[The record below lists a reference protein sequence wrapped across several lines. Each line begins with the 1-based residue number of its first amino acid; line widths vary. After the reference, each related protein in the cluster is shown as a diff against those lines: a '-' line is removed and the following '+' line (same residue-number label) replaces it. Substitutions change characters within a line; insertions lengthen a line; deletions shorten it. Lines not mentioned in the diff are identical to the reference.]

1 MNITSNSSRRSFL
14 KIAGMGAVL
23 PLVPSTMIGL
33 PDFHPESTSGN
44 KLLIAEIK
52 VYTVKVNQ
60 RGSWYFIELITDKGL
75 SGFGEASHAFGGNI
89 SGEGEKALHKELSY
103 FFELVKGQS
112 PFNIEQFRQ
121 RGWKRATE
129 SKISGT
135 AFSGIEQALWDLKG
149 KALGVPVYELLG
161 GKLRDTIKVY
171 ANINRANNDK
181 ENSGHRSV
189 ANFQRNAEE
198 AMKNGFKA
206 VKLAPFDEMAPL
218 TSSPSKLKADIDY
231 AVNCIET
238 IRKTIGNDIELLIDV
253 HSHLNRDL
261 AIETAKQLDPYNLY
275 WFEEPVNPGKFV
287 QETKEIKDN
296 IKQNLAGGESIFGV
310 EGFAPLLKANALSI
324 IMPDVKHCGGLQE
337 LKNIATIANALGEVR
352 VAPHNPSGPVAT
364 AVSAHLCANIPNFA
378 ILEFAYGEVPWR
390 AELLSPPEQFVNGN
404 IVVNDD
410 PGFGFTLNKKLIKT
424 LL

>member
-1 MNITSNSSRRSFL
+1 MNKLSHSSRRSFL
-14 KIAGMGAVL
+14 KIAGLGAVL
-23 PLVPSTMIGL
+23 PLVPSAMTIL
-33 PDFHPESTSGN
+33 PDSHLKSTSGN

-52 VYTVKVNQ
+52 VYKVKVNQ

-75 SGFGEASHAFGGNI
+75 SGFGEASHAFGN
-89 SGEGEKALHKELSY
+89 SSEGEKALHTELSY

-121 RGWKRATE
+121 RGCHRAIQ
-129 SKISGT
+129 SKISST

-149 KALGVPVYELLG
+149 KAMGVPVYELLG
-161 GKLRDTIKVY
+161 GKLRDTVKVY

-181 ENSGHRSV
+181 ENSGHRSI
-189 ANFQRNAEE
+189 ANFQRNAED

-218 TSSPSKLKADIDY
+218 TSSPEKLKADIDY
-231 AVNCIET
+231 AVNCIQT
-238 IRKTIGNDIELLIDV
+238 IRQTIGNDIELLIDV

-261 AIETAKQLDPYNLY
+261 AVETAKRLEPYNLY
-275 WFEEPVNPGKFV
+275 WFEEPVNPEKFV

-296 IKQNLAGGESIFGV
+296 IKQNLAGGEAIFGV
-310 EGFAPLLKANALSI
+310 EGFAPLLHANALSI

-337 LKNIATIANALGEVR
+337 LKNIAAIANALGEVR

-364 AVSAHLCANIPNFA
+364 AVTAHLCANIPNFA

-390 AELLSPPEQFVNGN
+390 AELLNPPEQFVNGN

-410 PGFGFTLNKKLIKT
+410 PGFGFKLNKKLIET

>member
-1 MNITSNSSRRSFL
+1 MSEPSNSSRRSFL
-14 KIAGMGAVL
+14 KMAGLGAAM
-23 PLVPSTMIGL
+23 PLVPSVMTV
-33 PDFHPESTSGN
+33 FSQSHTESSFGN
-44 KLLIAEIK
+44 KLLVTKIK
-52 VYTVKVNQ
+52 VYKVKVNQ

-75 SGFGEASHAFGGNI
+75 SGFGEASHAFGGL
-89 SGEGEKALHKELSY
+89 SVEGDKALNKELSH

-121 RGWKRATE
+121 RGWNRATQ

-161 GKLRDTIKVY
+161 GKLRDTVKVY

-198 AMKNGFKA
+198 AIKNGFKA
-206 VKLAPFDEMAPL
+206 LKLAPFDEMAPL
-218 TSSPSKLKADIDY
+218 TSSPSKLKGDIDY
-231 AVNCIET
+231 AVNCIQT
-238 IRKTIGNDIELLIDV
+238 IRQTIGNDIELLIDV

-261 AIETAKQLDPYNLY
+261 AIETAKRIEPYNLY
-275 WFEEPVNPGKFV
+275 WFEEPVNPEKFV

-296 IKQNLAGGESIFGV
+296 IRQNLAGGEAIFGV
-310 EGFAPLLKANALSI
+310 EGFAPLLKTNALSI
-324 IMPDVKHCGGLQE
+324 IMPDIKHCGGLQE
-337 LKNIATIANALGEVR
+337 LKNIASLANALGGVS

-364 AVSAHLCANIPNFA
+364 AASAHLCANIPNFS
-378 ILEFAYGEVPWR
+378 ILELAYGEVPWR
-390 AELLSPPEQFVNGN
+390 AELLSSPEQFVNGT
-404 IVVNDD
+404 IVINDA
-410 PGFGFTLNKKLIKT
+410 PGFGFTLNKKLIAT
-424 LL
+424 LI

>member
-1 MNITSNSSRRSFL
+1 MNKSSDSSRRSFL
-14 KIAGMGAVL
+14 KMAGLGAVMQ
-23 PLVPSTMIGL
+23 LVPSTMNAF
-33 PDFHPESTSGN
+33 PNFHSESTFGN
-44 KLLIAEIK
+44 KLLVTGIK
-52 VYTVKVNQ
+52 IYKVKVNQ

-75 SGFGEASHAFGGNI
+75 SGFGEASHAFGGL
-89 SGEGEKALHKELSY
+89 SAEGDKALHAALSY
-103 FFELVKGQS
+103 FFELVKNQS

-121 RGWKRATE
+121 RGWNRATQ

-161 GKLRDTIKVY
+161 GKLRDTVKVY

-198 AMKNGFKA
+198 ALKNGFKA

-218 TSSPSKLKADIDY
+218 TSSPEKLKSDIDY
-231 AVNCIET
+231 AVNCIQT
-238 IRKTIGNDIELLIDV
+238 IRQTIGNNTELLIDV

-261 AIETAKQLDPYNLY
+261 AIETAKRLEPYNLY
-275 WFEEPVNPGKFV
+275 WFEEPVNPEKFV

-296 IKQNLAGGESIFGV
+296 IRQNLAGGEAIFGV
-310 EGFAPLLKANALSI
+310 DGFAPLLKTNALSI

-337 LKNIATIANALGEVR
+337 LKNIASIANALGGVT

-364 AVSAHLCANIPNFA
+364 AASAHLCANIPNFA

-390 AELLSPPEQFVNGN
+390 ADLLSPPEQFVNGS
-404 IVVNDD
+404 IIINDD
-410 PGFGFTLNKKLIKT
+410 PGFGFTLNKKLIAT
-424 LL
+424 LI

>member
-1 MNITSNSSRRSFL
+1 
-14 KIAGMGAVL
+14 MGAVV
-23 PLVPSTMIGL
+23 PLVPSAMTTL
-33 PDFHPESTSGN
+33 PDSNWGLTFGN
-44 KLLIAEIK
+44 KLLVTKIK
-52 VYTVKVNQ
+52 VHRVKVNQ
-60 RGSWYFIELITDKGL
+60 RGSWYFVELISDKGL
-75 SGFGEASHAFGGNI
+75 SGFGEASHAFGGF
-89 SGEGEKALHKELSY
+89 SGEGDKSLHAALSY
-103 FFELVKGQS
+103 FFELVKGES

-121 RGWKRATE
+121 RGWNRAIQ

-149 KALGVPVYELLG
+149 KALSVPVYELLG
-161 GKLRDTIKVY
+161 GKLRDTVKVY

-218 TSSPSKLKADIDY
+218 TSSVSKLKADIDY

-238 IRKTIGNDIELLIDV
+238 IRQTIGNDVQLLIDV

-261 AIETAKQLDPYNLY
+261 AIETAKRLEPYNLY
-275 WFEEPVNPGKFV
+275 WFEEPVNPEKFV
-287 QETKEIKDN
+287 QQTKEIKDN
-296 IKQNLAGGESIFGV
+296 ITQNLAGGESIFGV
-310 EGFAPLLKANALSI
+310 EGFAPLLKENALSI

-337 LKNIATIANALGEVR
+337 LKNIASIATALGGVS

-364 AVSAHLCANIPNFA
+364 AASAHLCANIPNFS
-378 ILEFAYGEVPWR
+378 ILELAHGEVPWR
-390 AELLSPPEQFVNGN
+390 AQLLSPPEQFVNGN
-404 IVVNDD
+404 IVVSDN
-410 PGFGFTLNKKLIKT
+410 PGFGFTLNKKLMET
-424 LL
+424 LI

>member
-1 MNITSNSSRRSFL
+1 MKIGTSNSSRRSFL
-14 KIAGMGAVL
+14 KIAGLGVAMPVVSSAMTVL
-23 PLVPSTMIGL
+23 PDSY
-33 PDFHPESTSGN
+33 PDLTFGN
-44 KLLIAEIK
+44 KQLVAKIK

-75 SGFGEASHAFGGNI
+75 SGFGEASHAFNNL
-89 SGEGEKALHKELSY
+89 SGEGDKALNKELTH

-121 RGWKRATE
+121 LGWNRAIQ

-161 GKLRDTIKVY
+161 GKLRDAVKVY

-206 VKLAPFDEMAPL
+206 VKLAPFDEMSPL
-218 TSSPSKLKADIDY
+218 TSPPSKLKADIDY
-231 AVNCIET
+231 AVNCIQT
-238 IRKTIGNDIELLIDV
+238 IRQTIGNDVELLIDV

-261 AIETAKQLDPYNLY
+261 AIETAKRLEPYNLY
-275 WFEEPVNPGKFV
+275 WFEEPVNPEKFV

-296 IKQNLAGGESIFGV
+296 TRQNLAGGEAIFGI

-337 LKNIATIANALGEVR
+337 LKNIASIANALGGVS

-364 AVSAHLCANIPNFA
+364 AASAHLCANIPNFA

-390 AELLSPPEQFVNGN
+390 AELLSPPEQFVNGT

-410 PGFGFTLNKKLIKT
+410 PGFGFTLNKKLIAT
-424 LL
+424 LI